1 MRGSGARINRT
12 SVIERITNAGKE
24 ERQKSLSKNDKL
36 HAEPTRVSSKS
47 NARHLKE
54 VPPEKLNKPSSSPP
68 KPVAAPRSKGRMPF
82 VQDDDD
88 EETASENTDPSQQR
102 QGQPTLDDAQ
112 AAELLNLLDRPKGA
126 QPTIGSRPPVTRM
139 KPPSMSRERSIP
151 VIKPTEL
158 KSSIETLL
166 AAKQATARRP
176 STSEPETTTASDRRK
191 RGLGRAAS
199 GNSVT
204 SSAMSNH
211 VGGSTTTGDY
221 PRGDA
226 NDESQSFS
234 QRFYAEH
241 GGNDSFDANDA
252 PKGNVPPATQGLV
265 YGDDEMRERKEAV
278 LRMLTG
284 ETTEEPSPKKRKP
297 EAMLKDVLPA
307 NNVGIGARIGR
318 KGKARRT

>member
-1 MRGSGARINRT
+1 MAVPRG
-12 SVIERITNAGKE
+12 
-24 ERQKSLSKNDKL
+24 
-36 HAEPTRVSSKS
+36 
-47 NARHLKE
+47 
-54 VPPEKLNKPSSSPP
+54 
-68 KPVAAPRSKGRMPF
+68 KGRMPF

-102 QGQPTLDDAQ
+102 QGQPPLNDAQ
-112 AAELLNLLDRPKGA
+112 AAELLNLLDGPKGA
-126 QPTIGSRPPVTRM
+126 RPRTNNRPQVARM
-139 KPPSMSRERSIP
+139 QPPSMSREKSTS
-151 VIKPTEL
+151 VIKPAEL

-176 STSEPETTTASDRRK
+176 STSEPEVTTASDRRK

-211 VGGSTTTGDY
+211 IGGSTTGDY
-221 PRGDA
+221 PGNA

-241 GGNDSFDANDA
+241 GGNDSFEVSEA
-252 PKGNVPPATQGLV
+252 PKGNIPPATQGLV

-284 ETTEEPSPKKRKP
+284 ETTDEPSPKKRKP
-297 EAMLKDVLPA
+297 EAMLKDVLPS
-307 NNVGIGARIGR
+307 NNAGIGARIGR
-318 KGKARRT
+318 KGKVRRT